1 MICTSRL
8 IFIVTYFGL
17 VFVTTAIPKQEK
29 TSLWNVYEYEGSYS
43 GDKRGF
49 YIAYWELTEEDL
61 KEVNVQMLLNGIM
74 EINYVNNVRNSGI
87 DWEWEFTTENGT
99 VWANRGRFEHHGGQ
113 IGNPKSY
120 DTCLCLHFFGN
131 NLELLS
137 LLPFGNLVMLSTKQ
151 SY

>member
-49 YIAYWELTEEDL
+49 YIASKRGKLLYARVQDGRPFED
-61 KEVNVQMLLNGIM
+61 
-74 EINYVNNVRNSGI
+74 
-87 DWEWEFTTENGT
+87 
-99 VWANRGRFEHHGGQ
+99 
-113 IGNPKSY
+113 
-120 DTCLCLHFFGN
+120 
-131 NLELLS
+131 
-137 LLPFGNLVMLSTKQ
+137 
-151 SY
+151 